1 MGRLKNVK
9 IKNMAKLE
17 EVFAQEWDRENP
29 ETWNKIHLYKI
40 GDFWRAYEWSAWLIS
55 VISYNDNVR
64 MATKDRKPLH
74 VTRMHR
80 TDVENATYC
89 FVGFPVKS
97 VEKYIPK
104 RENFESEDDKH
115 VVVTITL
122 PSDGTEVTFARLKD
136 AIEKWKETIA
146 ITERKP
152 KKDKSEARHQQEEGT
167 RARGAGILSQIIA
180 YPITER
186 TAIENIRFIVSL
198 KEQITA
204 IL

>member
-1 MGRLKNVK
+1 
-9 IKNMAKLE
+9 MAKLE